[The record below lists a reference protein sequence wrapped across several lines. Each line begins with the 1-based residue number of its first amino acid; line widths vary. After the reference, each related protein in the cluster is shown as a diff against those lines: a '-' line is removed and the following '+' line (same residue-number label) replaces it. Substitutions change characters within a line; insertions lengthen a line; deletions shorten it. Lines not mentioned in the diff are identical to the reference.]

1 MKVKSQSYYE
11 RRMQTQLG
19 IIKDMGYQLNDT
31 SVVMDL
37 GCGDGNLV
45 NAYRNNGLQAF
56 GCDFQFK
63 EGPNVA
69 ALREQGIIREI
80 DTTNYRLPFD
90 DNSIDFLVSDQVFE
104 HVRDYEA
111 TLHEIRR
118 VLKPG
123 GTSLHFFPS
132 RYVIIEPHVH
142 VPFASVIQKK
152 YWLKLWAGMG
162 IKTEGQKG
170 LTAAEIAE
178 KNYKYLNNQTH
189 YLSKAAITKHCRHY
203 FNNVR
208 FCEDLF
214 FKYIQRAPALYKLSK
229 VAFFLPT
236 IYSTMK
242 TRVLFFSK
250 S

>member
-1 MKVKSQSYYE
+1 MKVKNPAYYK
-11 RRMQTQLG
+11 RRMQAQVG
-19 IIKDMGYQLNDT
+19 IINDMGYQLQPG
-31 SVVMDL
+31 SVILDL

-45 NAYRNNGLQAF
+45 NEYRQSGLEAY

-63 EGPNVA
+63 EGPNVT
-69 ALREQGIIREI
+69 ALREKGIIREI
-80 DTTNYRLPFD
+80 DTTNYRLPFE

-104 HVRDYEA
+104 HVKDYSS
-111 TLHEIRR
+111 TLNEISR

-152 YWLKLWAGMG
+152 YWLKLWASMG
-162 IKTEGQKG
+162 VKTEAQKG
-170 LTAAEIAE
+170 LSAAEIAE
-178 KNYKYLNNQTH
+178 RNYRYLNSQTH
-189 YLSKAAITKHCRHY
+189 YLSKADITKHCRHY

-214 FKYIQRAPALYKLSK
+214 FKYIQRAPALYQLSK
-229 VAFFLPT
+229 VAFFCPPFT
-236 IYSTMK
+236 AP
-242 TRVLFFSK
+242 
-250 S
+250 